1 MITNHK
7 NLMMGKCLCTY
18 VFFIYFLLSLFRYIK
33 MVMDIEMDSIDNF
46 YLFNWKVEF
55 VLDV

>member
-1 MITNHK
+1 MY
-7 NLMMGKCLCTY
+7 LL
-18 VFFIYFLLSLFRYIK
+18 FFFLLFLFRYIK
-33 MVMDIEMDSIDNF
+33 MVIDIEMDSIDNF